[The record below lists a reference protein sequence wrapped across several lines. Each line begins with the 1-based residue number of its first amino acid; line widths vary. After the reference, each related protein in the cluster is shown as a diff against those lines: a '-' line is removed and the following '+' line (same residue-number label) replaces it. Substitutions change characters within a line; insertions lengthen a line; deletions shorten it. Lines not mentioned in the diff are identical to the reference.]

1 MAESVASTAIS
12 RLHEQRVKVAV
23 RCRPFLGS
31 ESESEAVKC
40 GIHGSEGHVV
50 LQGYGRV
57 CDCIV
62 YQMI

>member
-31 ESESEAVKC
+31 ESEREAVKC

-57 CDCIV
+57 CEFVV
-62 YQMI
+62 YKVM